1 MCAQE
6 TVLSAALLAYCQAR
20 LPSRP
25 AGISG
30 LRRISDGWESDV
42 YSFSLV
48 GESDGGGGKQGL
60 ILRLYPG
67 QGGAAKCIRE
77 FRAMEWLYRVGYPVP
92 RVLVRET
99 DNLHLGRPFLI
110 MERIEGRPLAAVMS
124 GVPPEVRR
132 QWVERFCAMF
142 VDLHRLD
149 WQRFVADPP
158 AYEDGRLVER
168 WLAWV
173 EPYISA
179 LPESGFEAAIDW
191 LRAHRAQ
198 VRREHP
204 AFVHWDYHPN
214 NILVTGHG
222 AAYVIDWTGAEVTD
236 YRFDLAWTLVLSSG
250 YSGMAVRDEILAGY
264 ERRAGERVES
274 IEYFEVAACLRRLFS
289 IVFSVVAG
297 AEKLGMRPGAEAQIK
312 SNARHIGNVH
322 ALLRARTGLTVP
334 AVERLL
340 EDLGRAP

>member
-6 TVLSAALLAYCQAR
+6 TVLSAALLAYCRAR

-25 AGISG
+25 AGIGG
-30 LRRISDGWESDV
+30 LRKITDGWESDV
-42 YSFSLV
+42 YSFSLA
-48 GESDGGGGKQGL
+48 GELDGGGETHGL
-60 ILRLYPG
+60 ILRLYSG

-77 FRAMEWLYRVGYPVP
+77 FRAMEWLHRVGYPVP
-92 RVLVRET
+92 QVLAYEP
-99 DNLHLGRPFLI
+99 DASHLGRPFLI

-124 GVPPEVRR
+124 VASPEVRR

-149 WQRFVADPP
+149 WRRFAADPP

-179 LPESGFEAAIDW
+179 LPTSGFEAGIAW

-198 VRREHP
+198 VRREDP
-204 AFVHWDYHPN
+204 AFVHWDYHPR
-214 NILVTGHG
+214 NILVTEHG
-222 AAYVIDWTGAEVTD
+222 ATYVIDWTGAEVTD
-236 YRFDLAWTLVLSSG
+236 YRFDLAWTLVLASG
-250 YSGMAVRDEILAGY
+250 YSGMAARDEILAGY
-264 ERRAGERVES
+264 EHQAGERVEG

-312 SNARHIGNVH
+312 SNARHIENVH

-340 EDLGRAP
+340 EDLEQLP